1 MSDHHPAPRPQTSNL
16 DDTDIEEVLQA
27 EARVVDDMLRT
38 HDTDDFMRRLA
49 RRLTDQAATPPR
61 VRRAAAESG
70 TDWRVETVPVPSPAQ
85 PPNSLRRDTVRPRSR
100 RARRR
105 VPTPISGRSPQSDP
119 RATRAYLLDV
129 CETVLC
135 DTEDSRFD
143 LYDRDGAR
151 TFACMLYLLG
161 QRASAVFWWGFA
173 AGAEDPLA
181 AHLLATHY
189 AIDDTSAKEAR
200 VWRWHARLLGYRSR
214 RHLPHLIQDNDR
226 PKEQL
231 AADLASFYPWPQI
244 TRAFLDAP
252 PV

>member
-1 MSDHHPAPRPQTSNL
+1 MTSNHQPAPRTRAAGL
-16 DDTDIEEVLQA
+16 DNADIEEVLRA
-27 EARVVDDMLRT
+27 EARAVEDMLRT

-49 RRLTDQAATPPR
+49 HRITNQATSAPR
-61 VRRAAAESG
+61 VRRAA
-70 TDWRVETVPVPSPAQ
+70 TDETGWRIDTVPVHPPAQ
-85 PPNSLRRDTVRPRSR
+85 PPNALRHDPVRPRSR

-105 VPTPISGRSPQSDP
+105 GPTPITGRSPQSDP

-135 DTEDSRFD
+135 DTDDTRFD
-143 LYDRDGAR
+143 LYDCDGAR

-161 QRASAVFWWGFA
+161 RRASAVFWWGFA

-189 AIDDTSAKEAR
+189 AIDDTSVKQAR

-214 RHLPHLIQDNDR
+214 LHLPHLIQDNER

-231 AADLASFYPWPQI
+231 AADLASLYPWPQI

>member
-1 MSDHHPAPRPQTSNL
+1 MTSNHQPAPRPDTKSL
-16 DDTDIEEVLQA
+16 DESDIEEVLHA
-27 EARVVDDMLRT
+27 EARAVEDMLRT

-49 RRLTDQAATPPR
+49 HRITDQATSPPR
-61 VRRAAAESG
+61 VRRAVIDDF
-70 TDWRVETVPVPSPAQ
+70 TDHRPDTAPPAQ
-85 PPNSLRRDTVRPRSR
+85 PPKAQRHDPVRPRSR

-105 VPTPISGRSPQSDP
+105 GPTPITGRNPQSDP

-135 DTEDSRFD
+135 DTEDSGFD
-143 LYDRDGAR
+143 LYDCDGAR

-161 QRASAVFWWGFA
+161 RRASAVFWWGFA

-189 AIDDTSAKEAR
+189 AIDDTSAKRAR
-200 VWRWHARLLGYRSR
+200 IWRWHARLLGYRSR
-214 RHLPHLIQDNDR
+214 LHLPHLIQDNER

-231 AADLASFYPWPQI
+231 AADLASIYPWPQI